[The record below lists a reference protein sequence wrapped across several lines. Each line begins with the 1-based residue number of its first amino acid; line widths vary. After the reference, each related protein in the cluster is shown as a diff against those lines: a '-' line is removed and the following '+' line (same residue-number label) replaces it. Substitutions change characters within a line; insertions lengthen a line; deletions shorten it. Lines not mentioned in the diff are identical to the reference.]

1 MPLNFLNTGYFAA
14 KVGIGTDSPGE
25 SLEILKD
32 GGAIIKLHDPGTNSW
47 KIKADANFH
56 IYDDSSSDYLTI
68 LNSGDVGI
76 GTNTPVTKLEIKG
89 VASTRNGL
97 SNIVTINGGT
107 SVSNPYDGFGAG
119 LVFKGRDYSNA
130 LRDYAYIYGAIED
143 QTSSSTPAG
152 DPGFE
157 SQLRFY
163 TNTGG
168 ASAALPTQKMVITSA
183 GKVGIGT
190 PTPAV
195 KLQVYGEAMPES
207 TDAASVEEML
217 TLYRNGSATVW
228 SGGATLA
235 LGRYSTGGSSS
246 PKSRLDFKLKAATG
260 SNTAL
265 PETTVMTM
273 QSDVKVGIGTITPT
287 ARLDVTNGEGKF
299 CVDSKAHTLTNAFT
313 TCLTVNLNSHTGCY
327 VTITCFGDWGGH
339 SSAAYRGE
347 FFLQNGANTYSE
359 PGIILR
365 QDDNTSNGT
374 DQIVC
379 QILDPTSGANPKD
392 FEIQIKT
399 TATTGTTSFTGQL
412 TYTVQGKFNSI
423 T

>member
-1 MPLNFLNTGYFAA
+1 MPLNFLNNGYFAA

-190 PTPAV
+190 STPDTTLEVQNPTLATDTVNTLLTQRWSRLQTGAV
-195 KLQVYGEAMPES
+195 KWGNSMDLLLGSYES
-207 TDAASVEEML
+207 GTI
-217 TLYRNGSATVW
+217 N
-228 SGGATLA
+228 
-235 LGRYSTGGSSS
+235 
-246 PKSRLDFKLKAATG
+246 SRTRVDFKLANGATD
-260 SNTAL
+260 N
-265 PETTVMTM
+265 PDTTVMTL
-273 QSDVKVGIGTITPT
+273 QANKNVGIGTITPT
-287 ARLDVTNGEGKF
+287 ARLDITNGEGKF
-299 CVDSKAHTLTNAFT
+299 CVDSKTHNLTNAFT

-327 VTITCFGDWGGH
+327 VTLTCFGDWGGH

-347 FFLQNGANTYSE
+347 FFLQNGANSYSE

-399 TATTGTTSFTGQL
+399 TATTGTTSFSGQL

>member
-1 MPLNFLNTGYFAA
+1 MPLNFLNNGYFAA

-25 SLEILKD
+25 SLEIYKD

-47 KIKADANFH
+47 RIKADADFH

-190 PTPAV
+190 STPDTTLEVQNPTLATDTVNTLLTQRWSRLQTGAV
-195 KLQVYGEAMPES
+195 KWGNSMDLLLGSYES
-207 TDAASVEEML
+207 GTI
-217 TLYRNGSATVW
+217 N
-228 SGGATLA
+228 
-235 LGRYSTGGSSS
+235 
-246 PKSRLDFKLKAATG
+246 SRTRVDFKLANGATD
-260 SNTAL
+260 N
-265 PETTVMTM
+265 PDTTVMTL
-273 QSDVKVGIGTITPT
+273 QANKNVGIGTITPT
-287 ARLDVTNGEGKF
+287 ARLDITNGEGKF
-299 CVDSKAHTLTNAFT
+299 CVDSKGHNLTNAFT

-327 VTITCFGDWGGH
+327 VTLTCFGDWGGH

-347 FFLQNGANTYSE
+347 FFLQNGANSYSE

-392 FEIQIKT
+392 FEIQIRT

>member
-1 MPLNFLNTGYFAA
+1 MPLNFLNNGYFAA

-25 SLEILKD
+25 SLEIYKD

-47 KIKADANFH
+47 RIKADADFH

-190 PTPAV
+190 STPDTTLEVQNPTLATDTVNTLLTQRWSRLQTGAV
-195 KLQVYGEAMPES
+195 KWGNSMDLLLGSYES
-207 TDAASVEEML
+207 GTI
-217 TLYRNGSATVW
+217 N
-228 SGGATLA
+228 
-235 LGRYSTGGSSS
+235 
-246 PKSRLDFKLKAATG
+246 SRTRVDFKLANGATD
-260 SNTAL
+260 N
-265 PETTVMTM
+265 PDTTVMTL
-273 QSDVKVGIGTITPT
+273 QANKNVGIGTITPT
-287 ARLDVTNGEGKF
+287 ARLDITNGEGKF
-299 CVDSKAHTLTNAFT
+299 CVDSKTHNLTNAFT

-327 VTITCFGDWGGH
+327 VTLTCFGDWGGH

-347 FFLQNGANTYSE
+347 FFLQNGANAYSE

-399 TATTGTTSFTGQL
+399 TATTGTTSFSGQL